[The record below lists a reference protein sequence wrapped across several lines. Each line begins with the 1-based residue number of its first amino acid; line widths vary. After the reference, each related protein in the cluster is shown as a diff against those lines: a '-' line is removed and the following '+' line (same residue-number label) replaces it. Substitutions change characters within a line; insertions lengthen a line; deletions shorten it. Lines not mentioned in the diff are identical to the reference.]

1 MPAKNH
7 LSQKQKERLLKAMK
21 EDENPQIRE
30 KVLILLLMNDGKT
43 YQEIAKFIGISYPT
57 LADWAV
63 HGNPDKMESFIDG
76 RSQGNFRKATP
87 KYE

>member
-7 LSQKQKERLLKAMK
+7 LSQEQKERLLKAMK

-30 KVLILLLMNDGKT
+30 IVLILLLINDGKT

-57 LADWAV
+57 VADWAV
-63 HGNPDKMESFIDG
+63 HGDPDKMESFIDG

-87 KYE
+87 II